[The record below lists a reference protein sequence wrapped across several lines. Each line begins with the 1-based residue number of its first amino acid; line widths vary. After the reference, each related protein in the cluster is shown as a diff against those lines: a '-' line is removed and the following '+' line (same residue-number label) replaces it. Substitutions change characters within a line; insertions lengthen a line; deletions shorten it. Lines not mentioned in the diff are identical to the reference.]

1 LENLTVVRNGAGQS
15 LVPFQVR
22 PSAIAAQVALSVGF
36 ENLLVRRYTFDLRR
50 GNLIGPEGGT
60 VAGLAGFSVAIPA
73 GSLAQTAPVPL
84 APVPA
89 AGLGIAVPPG
99 YQLLAAVRLDVGGQ
113 TLASPAQLR
122 WASATDPTGNG
133 LVWVEIAEINGFLRP
148 RFNGPGRYDPGNHYV
163 ET

>member
-1 LENLTVVRNGAGQS
+1 
-15 LVPFQVR
+15 
-22 PSAIAAQVALSVGF
+22 
-36 ENLLVRRYTFDLRR
+36 
-50 GNLIGPEGGT
+50 
-60 VAGLAGFSVAIPA
+60 A
-73 GSLAQTAPVPL
+73 GSLAQTAPVTL
-84 APVPA
+84 APVTA

-148 RFNGPGRYDPGNHYV
+148 RFTGPGSYAPGTHYV
-163 ET
+163 ETTPASVHTLPVPGVARGGLYVLLSSNQPLAYVKGTVRDVDSTVVAAAVVSQEGTSIVALTDGLGA